1 MDISSSFREKVDT
14 LITTRS
20 SGSSYLNRAELQNGC
35 FSLGHPSTF
44 IPCTISGSYI
54 DPETGTVNEKKLK
67 QNLDLAIDAYICR
80 VNGAPCGDTTIQLYK
95 GCKDSDKLKCRQ
107 NLLIFLKG
115 SRKAK
120 AALKQKEP
128 EQYAFFQSVWDVR
141 TRHMVPNL
149 PSQYIFMLLCCY
161 RPDCC
166 HPVCKHGP
174 PTSPPKWYT
183 GGPPITHLPLPV
195 LDEQRLWG
203 SECQSCHGT
212 CSGHYKVVL
221 TDITNQDAVRLA
233 APLPST
239 ILKEE
244 FSKSSHPISDDFI
257 QVAAEKALL
266 NQEDTRIWLEHLQ
279 TVVENRKC
287 GAARAAA
294 TRNAKKAR
302 HAGQSGVS
310 VVSTSDSTSCHCG
323 KCGKEYMEETDKPE
337 LWIACDL
344 CDHWYC
350 GSCEQL
356 TSPPEND
363 TFFCDRCKQ

>member
-1 MDISSSFREKVDT
+1 MYWCSEGSQIHQKCPAQHAADLDLLESKDELLPVFTHPATGLPKSIDCIRVDGASDEGPSHDEVQFWWTSRHLSREKVAT
-14 LITTRS
+14 LVTTRS
-20 SGSSYLNRAELQNGC
+20 SGSSYLNRVELQNGC
-35 FSLGHPSTF
+35 LSLGHASTF
-44 IPCTISGSYI
+44 IPSTISGSCI
-54 DPETGTVNEKKLK
+54 DPETGTVDEKKLQ

-212 CSGHYKVVL
+212 CSGHYKVVV

-233 APLPST
+233 APLPSN
-239 ILKEE
+239 ILKDE
-244 FSKSSHPISDDFI
+244 FSRASHPISDDFI

-266 NQEDTRIWLEHLQ
+266 NQED
-279 TVVENRKC
+279 NK
-287 GAARAAA
+287 
-294 TRNAKKAR
+294 
-302 HAGQSGVS
+302 
-310 VVSTSDSTSCHCG
+310 
-323 KCGKEYMEETDKPE
+323 
-337 LWIACDL
+337 DL
-344 CDHWYC
+344 A
-350 GSCEQL
+350 
-356 TSPPEND
+356 
-363 TFFCDRCKQ
+363 